1 VAGGG
6 REDAAAGPPRADGP
20 AGEVRPVRPV
30 RRPADDPGWRFY
42 PETVI
47 ELWRRRG
54 GPRVH
59 LDCREPVD
67 AATRAALAGIGLP
80 GPFVVI
86 TACAP
91 GGARLGPAASRR
103 RTARLARRLRA
114 FGPRP
119 VRADG
124 GSPDRTHV
132 EPGWA
137 ADLARE
143 EARRIAAEAGQSAIF
158 RFDGRAM
165 WIEPVLVD
173 AAPIRLPPARRPPA
187 R

>member
-1 VAGGG
+1 MARGG
-6 REDAAAGPPRADGP
+6 REDAAGGRPPGAGFVG
-20 AGEVRPVRPV
+20 GLRPVSPV

-54 GPRVH
+54 GPRVR
-59 LDCREPVD
+59 LDCRAPVD
-67 AATRAALAGIGLP
+67 AATVAALAGIGLR
-80 GPFVVI
+80 GRFVVI
-86 TACAP
+86 TACDP
-91 GGARLGPAASRR
+91 GGAGLGEAENRR

-114 FGPRP
+114 AGVRP

-124 GSPDRTHV
+124 GSADRTHV

-143 EARRIAAEAGQSAIF
+143 KARRVAAEAGQSAIF

-173 AAPIRLPPARRPPA
+173 AAPIRLPPAR
-187 R
+187 